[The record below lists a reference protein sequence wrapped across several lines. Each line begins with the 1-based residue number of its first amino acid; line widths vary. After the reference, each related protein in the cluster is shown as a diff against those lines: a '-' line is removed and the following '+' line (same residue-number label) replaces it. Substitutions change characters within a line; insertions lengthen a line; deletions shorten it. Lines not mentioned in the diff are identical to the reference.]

1 MSKPVSPTSLIPDRR
16 QTACELTSSVGASA
30 AVFNLGSAAVCRPGS
45 RGVYLRRPD
54 NTFPAKH
61 HGPDLSRS
69 GKCLLIPRY
78 VVRSSC
84 YECSVLAITFWDTE
98 ACILFLSQPEASD
111 RRSWW
116 SDSRNHTVTDQF
128 WSFLVWLYAWT
139 LEQICSQTVK
149 VWSWVGVLQWSILI
163 SCQHVWTAAS
173 WQEDLCDWWRHVE
186 VIDAQPPYKLPG
198 WCSSLLVL
206 YSKNAAAD

>member
-16 QTACELTSSVGASA
+16 QTACELTSSMGASA
-30 AVFNLGSAAVCRPGS
+30 AVFNLGSAAVCRSGS

-84 YECSVLAITFWDTE
+84 YECSVLAITFWNTE

-111 RRSWW
+111 RRSRW

-128 WSFLVWLYAWT
+128 WSFVVWLYAWT
-139 LEQICSQTVK
+139 RAIYRPRANLFTDCQSLELGRGTSMGYTYLVSACLDCSLVTRRP
-149 VWSWVGVLQWSILI
+149 VWL
-163 SCQHVWTAAS
+163 
-173 WQEDLCDWWRHVE
+173 VE
-186 VIDAQPPYKLPG
+186 TRGGD
-198 WCSSLLVL
+198 WCSASLQTTWLMFIPASTL
-206 YSKNAAAD
+206 F